1 MAIYQFLIAVRSGA
15 PGGGAAVQ
23 LTNADGETTSHIQG
37 MFNRTIRMMSEGI
50 RPVFV
55 FDGKPPSLKSGEL
68 VKRREKRDKAEA
80 SLKTAQEEGNI
91 EEENKQMKRL
101 VRAGQKENDDC
112 KKLLRLMG
120 VPVLVAPCEAEAQA
134 AALARAGAVYATGT
148 EDMDA
153 LTFQTPVLIRKL
165 TFASASKAMLQSINY
180 QKALEGLGL
189 DHAAFVDLCILL
201 GCDYCDSIKGVG
213 PKTALKLMKQYGS
226 IEQILEHIDESKYKV
241 PDNWYPPSY
250 KKRKT
255 EYNTDDEKESEEE
268 ENDEEP
274 VYVQARRLFN
284 EHEVTQDV
292 SLKWNPCHKEE
303 LTKFLVDDMGF
314 SAERVA
320 SSIEKLQKAYTATS
334 KPQSR
339 MDSFFQVKPKPAG
352 PAKKKAAPE
361 MKKKAPAKRKR

>member
-1 MAIYQFLIAVRSGA
+1 
-15 PGGGAAVQ
+15 
-23 LTNADGETTSHIQG
+23 
-37 MFNRTIRMMSEGI
+37 
-50 RPVFV
+50 
-55 FDGKPPSLKSGEL
+55 
-68 VKRREKRDKAEA
+68 
-80 SLKTAQEEGNI
+80 
-91 EEENKQMKRL
+91 
-101 VRAGQKENDDC
+101 
-112 KKLLRLMG
+112 
-120 VPVLVAPCEAEAQA
+120 
-134 AALARAGAVYATGT
+134 
-148 EDMDA
+148 MDA

-189 DHAAFVDLCILL
+189 DHAGFVDLCILL
-201 GCDYCDSIKGVG
+201 GCDYCDSVKGVG

-226 IEQILEHIDESKYKV
+226 IEEILKHIDESKYKV
-241 PDNWYPPSY
+241 PDNWHPPSY

-255 EYNTDDEKESEEE
+255 EDNSTDNEKESEEEE

-292 SLKWNPCHKEE
+292 SLKWNPCQKEE

-339 MDSFFQVKPKPAG
+339 MDSFFQVKAKPAG
-352 PAKKKAAPE
+352 AAAKKKTAPE
-361 MKKKAPAKRKR
+361 TKKKAPAKRKR